1 MPCHGHSSSRS
12 ASRCKRAF
20 GTTKAA
26 QAVAALR
33 SNRLTPRAAEI
44 GPPSVALAEA
54 VWLVAL
60 LAKATSLGGA
70 ILLPLD
76 LCQRDEMA

>member
-1 MPCHGHSSSRS
+1 MSFHGHNSSRS

-26 QAVAALR
+26 QVVAALR
-33 SNRLTPRAAEI
+33 PSRLTPRATELW
-44 GPPSVALAEA
+44 PPSVALAEA
-54 VWLVAL
+54 DCFVAR
-60 LAKATSLGGA
+60 LAKATSLGDA
-70 ILLPLD
+70 MLLPLG